1 MFSSVSVVALRR
13 IKWEEKRSKEKGKA
27 HWENVGIKTSKRQLL
42 CVCDKNKHFHKTLIL
57 KPSSSSPT
65 LILFLLLCNDAYF
78 CLCLYYSPGS
88 PFSHVAAAA
97 RHISVSDL
105 CIIAPWAG
113 TVLKYYLLGPLKCVQ
128 RPAKV
133 LVWELWEKVDFFFT
147 YQPRSEWQKEV
158 RWVSKWL
165 PFLYTFFFV
174 ITGFLTFTS

>member
-133 LVWELWEKVDFFFT
+133 LVWELWEKVDFFF
-147 YQPRSEWQKEV
+147 QLPAKKRVAEGSEMSIQMITF
-158 RWVSKWL
+158 SL
-165 PFLYTFFFV
+165 HFFFV